1 MFIIRQ
7 KGQKV
12 SYLIHLL
19 HLATILEKKVR
30 SGEQSNWCIYCLI
43 NLLIKIIQVS
53 DHLSNEIVWKRKS
66 GVAIGHFVKFG
77 GHFEK
82 APPVDKFYMFI
93 YHLTNL

>member
-1 MFIIRQ
+1 M
-7 KGQKV
+7 

-19 HLATILEKKVR
+19 HFGGHFGKKVH

-53 DHLSNEIVWKRKS
+53 DHLSNKIVWKRKS
-66 GVAIGHFVKFG
+66 GVAIGHFVKFS

-82 APPVDKFYMFI
+82 APPVDKFCMFI